1 MGSQRVGHDGV
12 IDLAEIAYIKL
23 SIVVTCEMFPVS
35 MSTALKH
42 QLNLLKGGAFKFY
55 RTEKGYHL
63 KEVRQRRRRKK
74 KTNIENGT
82 KVIRSVI
89 SEDIINP

>member
-1 MGSQRVGHDGV
+1 M

-63 KEVRQRRRRKK
+63 KEVRQSRRRKK
-74 KTNIENGT
+74 KKHRKWT